1 MRTVTGRWSG
11 SGWTGCPSLSVTTF
25 SETDDDEFHENDHRF
40 LSLLLT
46 FVFEGDGENSS
57 FFFENFLAFVIQL
70 YTNFVL
76 HHLLLLFLII
86 SCLKD
91 FAETVL
97 QFFFFD
103 NYTVKMEPFQLVNS
117 IFMLMIVLKEML
129 VMIRGVMQEEKEESK
144 DVVF

>member
-1 MRTVTGRWSG
+1 M
-11 SGWTGCPSLSVTTF
+11 
-25 SETDDDEFHENDHRF
+25 
-40 LSLLLT
+40 
-46 FVFEGDGENSS
+46 
-57 FFFENFLAFVIQL
+57 AFVIQL